1 MCILYIYIYTYI
13 LSIFCICTCVS
24 CLCLRSGKQT
34 LICKF
39 RKTLAN
45 GRSWEIFRHQDS
57 LLKGVWG
64 FVNVSNPNLSVKPFF
79 LAKIWKTQES
89 RICGYVNWV
98 WCYLV
103 DGPLG
108 TKIYTDHNLSSASP
122 YQRWSV
128 VNTCKGMSKPIIF
141 LHQLVCCK
149 LPRYVPPSI
158 YTNDIQSFLRVK
170 TCQANQ
176 FFPQVS
182 SCWYQVVPSYIIH
195 WSSKLPKN

>member
-1 MCILYIYIYTYI
+1 MQ
-13 LSIFCICTCVS
+13 VQ
-24 CLCLRSGKQT
+24 KNN
-34 LICKF
+34 CK
-39 RKTLAN
+39 
-45 GRSWEIFRHQDS
+45 WEILGDLSAPRFLTQRCLGVREREQPQFVSQTFLFGQNLKDARVKDLRLCQLGLMLPGWRATRH
-57 LLKGVWG
+57 
-64 FVNVSNPNLSVKPFF
+64 
-79 LAKIWKTQES
+79 
-89 RICGYVNWV
+89 
-98 WCYLV
+98 
-103 DGPLG
+103 
-108 TKIYTDHNLSSASP
+108 KIYSDHNLSSASP

>member
-1 MCILYIYIYTYI
+1 MPHLSIGVTPPAPERHIQQEDEVYSVWLRCGGVKRRMPRIYYAKQMNVYIIYIYIYTYI

-108 TKIYTDHNLSSASP
+108 TKYTA
-122 YQRWSV
+122 
-128 VNTCKGMSKPIIF
+128 II
-141 LHQLVCCK
+141 
-149 LPRYVPPSI
+149 I
-158 YTNDIQSFLRVK
+158 
-170 TCQANQ
+170 CQAHPHTKGEALWTLVKACLNQ
-176 FFPQVS
+176 
-182 SCWYQVVPSYIIH
+182 SYSFI
-195 WSSKLPKN
+195 N